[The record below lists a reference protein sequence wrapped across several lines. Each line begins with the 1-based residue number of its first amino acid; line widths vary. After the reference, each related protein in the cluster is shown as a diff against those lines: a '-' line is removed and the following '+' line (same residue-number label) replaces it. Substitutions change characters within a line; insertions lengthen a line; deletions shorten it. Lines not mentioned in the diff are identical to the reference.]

1 MSRMRIDKTEIRDAD
16 IFEILLDHFPD
27 MIHSI
32 DDDGNIIYTNRTT
45 EILLGYT
52 QDELSSMNIRQ
63 IYADEVLKDL
73 ERGFLDLKERGD
85 KAVESLL
92 KAKDGT
98 QIPVEIR
105 SFSIYDD
112 EGNFI
117 RTFSILRDIR
127 KVKELQQSLVH
138 SGRLAA
144 IGELASGVAHDI
156 NNPLTVIL
164 LSNEMM
170 LKELNRI
177 KATSDTPM
185 ERLSSS
191 AEDIK
196 KASMSIQKLADH
208 LRNFSRGMAEKYEVI
223 DLYESIADAFFIT
236 KNKIQK
242 SNVSVKNKVEK
253 GIYFANCC
261 PNHMEQVF
269 VNLIGNAC
277 DAMVGQKKRE
287 LTFSIEPC
295 RRDDNDKI
303 TDCWKCNVIDT
314 GTGISEKMFEEIFRS
329 FYTTKEKE
337 KGTGLGLSIS
347 RGIIRD
353 HKGDIEV
360 TSEVNKGTTFSV
372 FLPQAK
378 SEASPP

>member
-1 MSRMRIDKTEIRDAD
+1 MPRMRIQEIEIRDAD
-16 IFEILLDHFPD
+16 VFEILLDSFPD

-32 DDDGNIIYTNRTT
+32 DDDGNIVYTNRTA
-45 EILLGYT
+45 EALLGYT
-52 QDELSSMNIRQ
+52 RKELLSMNIRQ
-63 IYADEVLKDL
+63 IYADEVLKDV
-73 ERGFLDLKERGD
+73 ERGFTDLKERGD
-85 KAVESLL
+85 KTVESLL

-98 QIPVEIR
+98 RIPVEIR

-127 KVKELQQSLVH
+127 EIKELQKSLVH
-138 SGRLAA
+138 TGRLAA

-170 LKELNRI
+170 LKELDRVDV
-177 KATSDTPM
+177 SQDTPAKSVTS
-185 ERLSSS
+185 L
-191 AEDIK
+191 AKDVQ
-196 KASMSIQKLADH
+196 KASKSIQKLADH
-208 LRNFSRGMAEKYEVI
+208 LRSFSRGMAEKYELV
-223 DLYESIADAFFIT
+223 DLYDSISDALFITNNKIHTSTVDVVNKIKKGVFFI
-236 KNKIQK
+236 
-242 SNVSVKNKVEK
+242 K
-253 GIYFANCC
+253 GF

-277 DAMVGQKKRE
+277 DAMAGQPKRK
-287 LTFSIEPC
+287 LTLSIEPC
-295 RRDDNDKI
+295 QRDNNVNY
-303 TDCWKCNVIDT
+303 WKCDIVDT
-314 GTGISEKMFEEIFRS
+314 GTGIRKEILGEIFQS
-329 FYTTKEKE
+329 FFTTKEKE

-360 TSEVNKGTTFSV
+360 TSEVGKGTTFSV
-372 FLPQAK
+372 LLPQAH
-378 SEASPP
+378 PPK